1 MFMKFILTIIGL
13 LWTGIVSGQSVF
25 PDFLAGTWK
34 VKGRETYEQWTVV
47 APASFKGEGYV
58 VRKNDPHKVTEQLA
72 MTRKGN
78 DIVYTATVPGQNKGK
93 PVDFRLVRSDSVWIF
108 ENKAHDFPK
117 QIIYRPVNADEV
129 FVRVTDGGSRGF
141 SFTMN
146 RVLPD
151 APEEQQANINPKY
164 DEALTKKL
172 GGDEYGMKSYWLV
185 ILKTGT
191 VTISNKD
198 SVSRIF
204 KGHLENIGRLA
215 EERKIIVAGP
225 LGKNDRQYRGIFILD
240 QVKTAEEAKALL
252 QTDPAVRSGLLEP
265 EIYPWYGSAALPE
278 YLEAADKIW
287 KTRP

>member
-1 MFMKFILTIIGL
+1 MRSILTIIGL
-13 LWTGIVSGQSVF
+13 LWAGVVSGQSVF

-47 APASFKGEGYV
+47 APASFTGEGYE

-146 RVLPD
+146 RILPD
-151 APEEQQANINPKY
+151 APAEQQANINPKY
-164 DEALTKKL
+164 DEALTKRL
-172 GGDEYGMKSYWLV
+172 GGDAYGMKSYWLV
-185 ILKTGT
+185 ILKTGP
-191 VTISNKD
+191 VAISNKD

-204 KGHLENIGRLA
+204 KGHLENIERLA

-240 QVKTAEEAKALL
+240 KVKTAEEAKALL
-252 QTDPAVRSGLLEP
+252 QTDPAVSSGLLEP

-287 KTRP
+287 KSKP

>member
-1 MFMKFILTIIGL
+1 MRSILTITGL
-13 LWTGIVSGQSVF
+13 LWTGIVSAQSVF

-34 VKGRETYEQWTVV
+34 VQGRETYEQWTVTG
-47 APASFKGEGYV
+47 PAALEGEGYE
-58 VRKNDPHKVTEQLA
+58 VRKNDPHKVTERLA
-72 MTRKGN
+72 ITRKGN
-78 DIVYTATVPGQNKGK
+78 DIVYTAIVPGQNKGK

-117 QIIYRPVNADEV
+117 QITYRRIDNDEM

-151 APEEQQANINPKY
+151 APGAQQANINPKY
-164 DEALTKKL
+164 DEALTKRL

-185 ILKTGT
+185 ILKTGP

-204 KGHLENIGRLA
+204 KGHMENIERLA

-225 LGKNDRQYRGIFILD
+225 LGKNDHQYRGIFILD
-240 QVKTAEEAKALL
+240 KVKTAEEAKALL
-252 QTDPAVRSGLLEP
+252 QTDPAVSSGLLEP

-278 YLEAADKIW
+278 YLEASDKIW
-287 KTRP
+287 KSKP